1 MMLRN
6 NIAKANLFVENENG
20 EYVVEDLDFIKRIK
34 KKYKC
39 AYNNLAKVKW
49 KVDAEIIKFLGDIQ
63 NIL

>member
-34 KKYKC
+34 KKNTS
-39 AYNNLAKVKW
+39 AH
-49 KVDAEIIKFLGDIQ
+49 IT
-63 NIL
+63 ILQKLNGR